1 MDQDMSSSR
10 MISLFSER
18 PELTQRPSSFVV
30 SVLAHG
36 VAIAVLSFGIIYTPE
51 INQRIVTKRYTVRHL
66 DLHTAK
72 DQPRHS
78 AAQGIAY
85 PGPHENGIKPSPGT
99 KPAAHAALLRQTA
112 DAQKGPQTLVQ
123 PDIPDPVKLTQ
134 EAPVPT
140 VVIWTPKKEPVKNI
154 VAPLPEPATA
164 SDVKP
169 SVKAPNDEIDLG
181 DMAITSTSKPSD
193 KFPVLPTT
201 TSPLVVHGPT
211 VVQLPPVTTSQ
222 TAAQPTPAAVMSLS
236 DLRMPDG
243 IVTLP
248 PVNQTADKSAPG
260 ILAPGQATV
269 GLVGPSPEKAS
280 GAVAAQGTG
289 EPGQPN
295 GVAANRSGT
304 NPGTTPGP
312 GLDNGLTTEHFT
324 LPKNGE
330 FGAVVVGGSLSEKF
344 PELSGIW
351 NDRMAYTVYLHVGL
365 AKSWILQYSLPR
377 SAEAEQAGNVTRLEA
392 PWPYNIVRPNI
403 PPGSFSSDAI
413 LVHGFVNQAGR
424 FEALGIAFPPGFQQ
438 AQFVLDALNQWQFRP
453 AAQNGQTERV
463 EVLVIIPEED
473 E

>member
-1 MDQDMSSSR
+1 MDLDMSSSR

-18 PELTQRPSSFVV
+18 PELTQRPSSFVF

-36 VAIAVLSFGIIYTPE
+36 AAIAVLSFGIIYTPE

-66 DLHTAK
+66 DLQTSK

-99 KPAAHAALLRQTA
+99 KPATHPAQLRQTA

-123 PDIPDPVKLTQ
+123 PDILDPVKMTQ
-134 EAPVPT
+134 EIPLPT
-140 VVIWTPKKEPVKNI
+140 FDIWTPKKEPVKNI

-164 SDVKP
+164 ADVKP
-169 SVKAPNDEIDLG
+169 SVKAPNDEINLA
-181 DMAITSTSKPSD
+181 DMAISSTSKPSD
-193 KFPVLPTT
+193 KFPVLPAT

-211 VVQLPPVTTSQ
+211 VVQLPPVTASQ

-248 PVNQTADKSAPG
+248 PVNQTTEKSAPG
-260 ILAPGQATV
+260 TLAPGQAAA
-269 GLVGPSPEKAS
+269 GAVGPVPEKAG
-280 GAVAAQGTG
+280 GAAAAQGTG
-289 EPGQPN
+289 ETSQPS
-295 GVAANRSGT
+295 GVAANRSST
-304 NPGTTPGP
+304 NPGTTTGSGP
-312 GLDNGLTTEHFT
+312 DNGLTTEHFT

-344 PELSGIW
+344 PELSAIW

-377 SAEAEQAGNVTRLEA
+377 TAEATQAGNVTRLEA

-403 PPGSFSSDAI
+403 PPGSFNSDAI

-424 FEALGIAFPPGFQQ
+424 FEALGVTFPPDFQQ

-453 AAQNGQTERV
+453 AAQNGQTEKV
-463 EVLVIIPEED
+463 EVLLIIPEED
-473 E
+473 D